1 MNGSAPSLSTPAI
14 CFRWGQM
21 DTRDKSNGF
30 RKCHRMHRIPQQGYK
45 KKKKV
50 ERIRNKFLCREIPQ
64 QDRASVL
71 ISKIERAKEGK
82 SVGPNEGTGH
92 KPES

>member
-1 MNGSAPSLSTPAI
+1 MNRSALSLSTPAI

-30 RKCHRMHRIPQQGYK
+30 KKCHRMHRIPQQGYK
-45 KKKKV
+45 KKKSRVYPKQV
-50 ERIRNKFLCREIPQ
+50 LCREIPQ

-92 KPES
+92 KTES

>member
-1 MNGSAPSLSTPAI
+1 
-14 CFRWGQM
+14 
-21 DTRDKSNGF
+21 
-30 RKCHRMHRIPQQGYK
+30 MHRIPQQGYK
-45 KKKKV
+45 KKKSRVYPKQV
-50 ERIRNKFLCREIPQ
+50 LCREIPQ

-92 KPES
+92 KTESWISNLKAKYGFFVFPLPLGVIHPPYSSRHLAVDQ